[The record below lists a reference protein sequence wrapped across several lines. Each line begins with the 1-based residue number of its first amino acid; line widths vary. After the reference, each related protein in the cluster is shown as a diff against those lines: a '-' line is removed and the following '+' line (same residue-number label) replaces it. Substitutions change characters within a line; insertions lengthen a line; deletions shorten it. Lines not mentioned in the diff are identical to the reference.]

1 MSTET
6 FRTDLLNTKETD
18 FLSALRALLTKN
30 YLQDNLFELYTLMFS
45 YNLSDINIDNIVR
58 RYLEEETFDISTYDP
73 EEEY

>member
-6 FRTDLLNTKETD
+6 FRTDLLNTKEAD
-18 FLSALRALLTKN
+18 FLSAIRALLIKN

-45 YNLSDINIDNIVR
+45 YNLSDTNIDNIVR

>member
-1 MSTET
+1 MSAEQ
-6 FRTDLLNTKETD
+6 FRTDLLNTKEAD

-45 YNLSDINIDNIVR
+45 YNLPDTNIDNIVY
-58 RYLEEETFDISTYDP
+58 RYLAEETFDISTYDP